1 MPEPTATTLGL
12 SLLRMIQ
19 DFKKVPIDYLAS
31 RLKKSPEDIDRELK
45 SLEDKKIVSIDHDDR
60 TVSITRP

>member
-19 DFKKVPIDYLAS
+19 EFKKVPIDYLAS
-31 RLKKSPEDIDRELK
+31 RLKQSPEDVDRELQ
-45 SLEDKKIVSIDHDDR
+45 SLEDKKVVSIDRKDR